1 MSETSVEWIAAR
13 DVDHVVRYPTSRNVW
28 LKAATFREAG
38 DILLLLL
45 LLLLYSVS
53 RGGAVE
59 ACVRRMMLIH
69 HPGASV
75 GDLR

>member
-45 LLLLYSVS
+45 LLYSVS
-53 RGGAVE
+53 RGRAVE